1 MPPITRRPKRRSV
14 IDFRSSQLG
23 DLSQRDIAGGNIY
36 NGISQE
42 HVVALL
48 HEVIADSRQ
57 FRELDLLERER
68 RRQEQDEEKDRQRRA
83 QEEKDRALQ
92 EELTALKKQ
101 VAFVVK
107 DIGQYREIGVS
118 ADLKTVGALRQDIGS
133 ANQHIHHLRTWL
145 IVAAVVVGLL
155 LIAVIWLLYRD
166 AVTTVLRPLAGA
178 LAALALAARK
188 PPTP

>member
-48 HEVIADSRQ
+48 HEVLADSRQ
-57 FRELDLLERER
+57 FRKLDLAERDMR
-68 RRQEQDEEKDRQRRA
+68 RREVDEEKARQRQA
-83 QEEKDRALQ
+83 QEEKDRQLQ
-92 EELTALKKQ
+92 EELAALKKQ
-101 VAFVVK
+101 LAFVVQ

-118 ADLKTVGALRQDIGS
+118 ADQKTVGGLREDIS
-133 ANQHIHHLRTWL
+133 AAKRHIDHLRTAL
-145 IVAAVVVGLL
+145 IAAAVVVGLL
-155 LIAVIWLLYRD
+155 LIAVAWLLYRD
-166 AVTTVLRPLAGA
+166 AVTAVIRPLAGA